1 MQPSLDAATR
11 RPHLK
16 KLLFKNLQY
25 SQGNNTC
32 VLVS

>member
-16 KLLFKNLQY
+16 KLFKNLQY
-25 SQGNNTC
+25 SQGNTC
-32 VLVS
+32 VVVF

>member
-1 MQPSLDAATR
+1 MQPSLDAATK

-25 SQGNNTC
+25 PQGNTC
-32 VLVS
+32 VVVF

>member
-1 MQPSLDAATR
+1 MQPSLDAATK

-25 SQGNNTC
+25 SQGNIC
-32 VLVS
+32 VVVF